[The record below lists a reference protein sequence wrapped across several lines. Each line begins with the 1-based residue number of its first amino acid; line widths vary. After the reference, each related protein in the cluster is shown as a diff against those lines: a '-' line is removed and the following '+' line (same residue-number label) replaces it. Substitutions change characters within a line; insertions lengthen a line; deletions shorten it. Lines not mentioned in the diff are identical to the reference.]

1 MCVCVNFTGRN
12 QQKLGEDGDYNM
24 DENEAESETDKQVAL
39 TADDRTLPGN
49 DWVRGSAFNPLCDP
63 SLSNSLCS
71 EYR

>member
-39 TADDRTLPGN
+39 TADDRTLPVLN
-49 DWVRGSAFNPLCDP
+49 AENQKIDTINLLDQNEKRNHTL
-63 SLSNSLCS
+63 
-71 EYR
+71 